1 MPASQS
7 LSPYFAGRQTEM
19 ALLLDT
25 FGAVVR
31 SHENALVWIGGE
43 AGVGKTRLVREFLKR
58 IDDQA
63 LCVTGIGIAQS
74 ESGLPYAPFT
84 GALRHLIRE
93 LGLEFVNKRVGFSFT
108 NALALLLPEFGE
120 SPVGDPAILRARM
133 FEGARKL
140 LEVASATRPV
150 VLVLEDMHWADAG
163 SRDLLR
169 FLAANLANN
178 RIIIVATYR
187 PENDDGAAA
196 ASLAADQA
204 RSGRGL
210 FVVLPRLTRRE
221 ISDQLE
227 GLLGYLPC
235 GELVA
240 KVFQRGAGVPLF
252 TEAMIDRQG
261 KLRERL
267 PESIR
272 GLMAGT
278 LEELPDQTVRL
289 LQAMAT
295 GGLTVSP
302 LVLAKVMGIPSEEVG
317 GVSKPA
323 IEAQVL
329 SVDDGSL
336 AFRHALFRD
345 AIADQMLASDTA
357 RLHAA
362 YAAALEDEPDLCPA
376 TWVSM
381 ARAHHW
387 RGAGDCSKA
396 IAAAWNAAQ
405 EARRQCAYDEQLQML
420 EIVLEM
426 WDKLPDAGARLGVSH
441 LRLLEEAT
449 DTACWAAEPTKGLA
463 YASQALA
470 DLEEIDDTDKT
481 VAFLLQRAILRQ
493 QQLLPGEM
501 KDLMRAESLA
511 TKRDPLRAE
520 TLGQL
525 SRALIARR
533 QLAEARPYA
542 DELFEVA
549 AAIGNQEFAL
559 EASLI
564 AAHLDALAD
573 AKADPLPPLIR
584 QVQDAGLWRLETI
597 GYLAQLDVLSDRSAY
612 REIVRIG
619 LPALERAAKV
629 GQGRYVGPALS
640 QAVADGMIMLGEWDG
655 AQAIIDRA
663 LDMSPAPLG
672 RIQLLQSVAWI
683 ACARGQTTMLRNI
696 VQEVRSFDTTAR
708 VHRQRAWRRLELE
721 IGLALLTGDR
731 DAAIAESAAV
741 PAYLDG
747 ERSEKA
753 LPVLCAAAR
762 VLQSVPA
769 ERAALDDV
777 LAKAAPI
784 LRSCGGDQPF
794 ARLFLAEGHCGPS
807 EHALSLWGRA
817 SEAFAKA
824 GYPFYEAY
832 CAYRYG
838 LTVAESGRRT
848 DAAKAVR
855 RAAELARALGCK
867 PLLDDISQLA
877 QRARVKLPIVS
888 HTELGDAHELT
899 DRELQVLR
907 LVAVGKR
914 NRDIAKELF
923 ISPKTA
929 SIHVSNI
936 LTKLNVKTR
945 GAAAAAAHRLRLVE
959 AS

>member
-1 MPASQS
+1 
-7 LSPYFAGRQTEM
+7 M
-19 ALLLDT
+19 ALLQNA
-25 FGAVVR
+25 FCAVVR

-43 AGVGKTRLVREFLKR
+43 AGVGKTRLVREFLER
-58 IDDQA
+58 IEDQA
-63 LCVTGIGIAQS
+63 LCVAGTGIAQS

-84 GALRHLIRE
+84 GAMRHLIRE
-93 LGLEFVNKRVGFSFT
+93 CGLEFVNKRVGFSFT

-120 SPVGDPAILRARM
+120 SPVGDPAIVRARM
-133 FEGARKL
+133 FEGVRKL
-140 LEVASATRPV
+140 FEVASATRPV

-169 FLAANLANN
+169 FLAANLANS
-178 RIIIVATYR
+178 RVLIVATYR
-187 PENDDGAAA
+187 PENDGGAAA
-196 ASLAADQA
+196 GSLAADQSRA
-204 RSGRGL
+204 GRGL
-210 FVVLPRLTRRE
+210 CLLLPRLTRRE

-227 GLLGYLPC
+227 GLLGYLPS
-235 GELVA
+235 GDLVA

-252 TEAMIDRQG
+252 TEAMIDQQG

-272 GLMAGT
+272 GSMAGT

-302 LVLAKVMGIPSEEVG
+302 LVLAKVMGLPGEDVG
-317 GVSKPA
+317 RVSKPA
-323 IEAQVL
+323 IEARVL

-357 RLHAA
+357 ALHAA
-362 YAAALEDEPDLCPA
+362 YATALEDEPDLCPA

-381 ARAHHW
+381 ALAHHW
-387 RGAGDCSKA
+387 RGAGDAGKA

-405 EARRQCAYDEQLQML
+405 EARHQCAYDEQLQML

-426 WDKLPDAGARLGVSH
+426 WEKLPDADARLGVSR
-441 LRLLEEAT
+441 LRLLEDAT

-470 DLEEIDDTDKT
+470 HLEGAEDTDTT

-501 KDLMRAESLA
+501 KDLIRAESLA
-511 TKRDPLRAE
+511 TQRDPLRAE

-533 QLAEARPYA
+533 RFPEARTRA
-542 DELFEVA
+542 NELVQVA
-549 AAIGNQEFAL
+549 AAIGDDEFAL

-573 AKADPLPPLIR
+573 ADADSLPVLIQQAR
-584 QVQDAGLWRLETI
+584 NAGFWRLETI
-597 GYLAQLDVLSDRSAY
+597 GYLAQLDVLSDRSDY

-619 LPALERAAKV
+619 LPALERAMKV
-629 GQGRYVGPALS
+629 GQGRYAGPALS
-640 QAVADGMIMLGEWDG
+640 QAVADAMIVLGEWDG
-655 AQAIIDRA
+655 AQAVVDRA

-672 RIQLLQSVAWI
+672 RMQLLQSAAWI
-683 ACARGQTTMLRNI
+683 ACARGQATILRNI
-696 VQEVRSFDTTAR
+696 VQELRSLDTTAR
-708 VHRQRAWRRLELE
+708 AHTQRTWRRLELE
-721 IGLALLTGDR
+721 IGLALLSGDR
-731 DAAIAESAAV
+731 DAAIAESASV

-762 VLQSVPA
+762 VLRSQPA
-769 ERAALDDV
+769 ERAALAAV
-777 LAKAAPI
+777 LAAAAPI
-784 LRSCGGDQPF
+784 LQSCGEDRPF
-794 ARLFLAEGHCGPS
+794 ARLFAAEGHCGTP
-807 EHALSLWGRA
+807 EQALGLWRRA
-817 SEAFAKA
+817 AEAFAAA
-824 GYPFYEAY
+824 GHPFHEAY
-832 CAYRYG
+832 CAYRYA
-838 LTVAESGRRT
+838 LTVAEGGRRT
-848 DAAKAVR
+848 DAADAVR

-867 PLLDDISQLA
+867 PLYDDVSQLA
-877 QRARVKLPIVS
+877 QRARVKLPAAA
-888 HTELGDAHELT
+888 HAELDRTHDLT
-899 DRELQVLR
+899 DRELQVLQ
-907 LVAVGKR
+907 LVAAGKR
-914 NRDIAKELF
+914 NRDIAQELF

-936 LTKLNVKTR
+936 LTKLNVETR
-945 GAAAAAAHRLRLVE
+945 GAAAAMAHRLRLIE
-959 AS
+959 TS